1 MSNNLAR
8 GLHRIGFTVKKHS
21 PELCTIA
28 GIGGMIVATVMACKA
43 TTKLDDILSE
53 AKDTIDTINEC
64 STNPDALPAGA
75 EYSKEDAKKDL
86 VVTYTKTGLKVFKL
100 YGPSLAVGVLSITS
114 IVASNVILKK
124 RNIGLAAAYTAIDKS
139 FKDYRGRVVDKF
151 GEEIDKQLKYG
162 VKAVEIEKEIALD
175 EKVQEILDAQ
185 EEEIEYLNADRR
197 QLFWM
202 TKKRLANDFGVILN
216 NEDRFSDIA
225 HKILDYL
232 WEEDFIHYVCSDN
245 QVKNII
251 FNSLDDFIKG
261 FEKADSEVLTKLRN
275 YKRKL
280 IPGTEDYDLVYHRL
294 YEEELIKRGLI

>member
-1 MSNNLAR
+1 MRLKLHHTPYVSRRITRDLASCDFVEVR
-8 GLHRIGFTVKKHS
+8 K
-21 PELCTIA
+21 
-28 GIGGMIVATVMACKA
+28 
-43 TTKLDDILSE
+43 
-53 AKDTIDTINEC
+53 
-64 STNPDALPAGA
+64 
-75 EYSKEDAKKDL
+75 
-86 VVTYTKTGLKVFKL
+86 
-100 YGPSLAVGVLSITS
+100 
-114 IVASNVILKK
+114 
-124 RNIGLAAAYTAIDKS
+124 DKS
-139 FKDYRGRVVDKF
+139 SI
-151 GEEIDKQLKYG
+151 EAE
-162 VKAVEIEKEIALD
+162 VEKILDADIEKEFALD

-232 WEEDFIHYVCSDN
+232 WEEDFIHYTCSDN
-245 QVKNII
+245 QVKNVI
-251 FNSLDDFIKG
+251 FGSLDDFIKG
-261 FEKADSEVLTKLRN
+261 FEKADSEVLAKLKN